1 MALLTLKRKLKS
13 ELRLKTADSKWEFH
27 RDGPRL
33 KVSMGVDRDNLTRT
47 SWNTFQSHQKERT
60 ELERPEYCPSVFV
73 NPDTGAVRMAYREM
87 VIRFESQ
94 TSARRQHQ
102 ILRKYGLKIREGKPK
117 VANQLTVYDPQRK
130 IFGYGLIQTANACAA
145 EDEVLFATPNFLSE
159 FRRDSTPSRMPIAAD
174 LWHLDMIQVRQ
185 AWNHTQ
191 GRDRNARSVIVAV
204 LDDGVE
210 TGHPNLSP
218 NIVAGGRDFF
228 LNEGEPGHLDPG
240 PKSFRA
246 PFFSSNGNDIH
257 GTACAGIVAAA
268 GGLNGDAIGIAPQAQ
283 ILPIKIFSGSLLAE
297 DEKVANAIRYAV
309 SKADVLS
316 CSWEYQESD
325 DIEYAVQD
333 GAVNGRGGRGCLL
346 FFAVGNDQ
354 GDIVFPASCN
364 GAIAIGA
371 STHCNS
377 AADYTNSGPQL
388 LLVAPS
394 TGCHGKGIFTTD
406 VSFPDR
412 GYNASNPLMGGSNG
426 QHFSLFGG
434 TSASTPMAAGVGALM
449 LAARNDLSRDTVCG
463 VFEQSSDKIT
473 GSNPTGRNDRLGFG
487 RLNAARAVDATLKLP

>member
-257 GTACAGIVAAA
+257 GTACAGVAELHVAPRRGAELHAGEKPSRFEPQGCNGTAA
-268 GGLNGDAIGIAPQAQ
+268 GSPRHDSPQLFRAVWALGARRAGSTGHPSLAPA
-283 ILPIKIFSGSLLAE
+283 SARRRGS
-297 DEKVANAIRYAV
+297 R
-309 SKADVLS
+309 
-316 CSWEYQESD
+316 
-325 DIEYAVQD
+325 
-333 GAVNGRGGRGCLL
+333 
-346 FFAVGNDQ
+346 AVGP
-354 GDIVFPASCN
+354 G
-364 GAIAIGA
+364 
-371 STHCNS
+371 
-377 AADYTNSGPQL
+377 
-388 LLVAPS
+388 
-394 TGCHGKGIFTTD
+394 
-406 VSFPDR
+406 
-412 GYNASNPLMGGSNG
+412 
-426 QHFSLFGG
+426 
-434 TSASTPMAAGVGALM
+434 
-449 LAARNDLSRDTVCG
+449 
-463 VFEQSSDKIT
+463 
-473 GSNPTGRNDRLGFG
+473 
-487 RLNAARAVDATLKLP
+487 